1 MANFF
6 EEYMITPNLLNKFSN
21 VLKPSTNNYFS
32 SGNDAIYNYGTIG
45 NAANDY
51 INGTPSQ
58 GAISDTITGKN
69 NGNSAITNAIDDYV
83 KTPNTSNFDK
93 TKLANALAAMPKT
106 TTGLT
111 SQPQFTVTPSRVDY
125 SQFIGLSPITQRY
138 LYGGM

>member
-1 MANFF
+1 MAN
-6 EEYMITPNLLNKFSN
+6 
-21 VLKPSTNNYFS
+21 
-32 SGNDAIYNYGTIG
+32 YGLIG

-51 INGTPSQ
+51 IKGTPSQ
-58 GAISDTITGKN
+58 GIITDTITGKN

-125 SQFIGLSPITQRY
+125 SQFIGLSPVTQRY
-138 LYGGM
+138 LSGGM

>member
-1 MANFF
+1 MAN
-6 EEYMITPNLLNKFSN
+6 
-21 VLKPSTNNYFS
+21 
-32 SGNDAIYNYGTIG
+32 YGLIG
-45 NAANDY
+45 NAVNDY
-51 INGTPSQ
+51 IKGMPSQ
-58 GAISDTITGKN
+58 GIIIDTITGKD

-111 SQPQFTVTPSRVDY
+111 PQPQFMVTPSRVDY

>member
-1 MANFF
+1 MAN
-6 EEYMITPNLLNKFSN
+6 
-21 VLKPSTNNYFS
+21 
-32 SGNDAIYNYGTIG
+32 YGLIG

-51 INGTPSQ
+51 IKGTPSQ
-58 GAISDTITGKN
+58 GIISDTITGKN
-69 NGNSAITNAIDDYV
+69 NSNSAITNAIDDYV

>member
-1 MANFF
+1 MAN
-6 EEYMITPNLLNKFSN
+6 
-21 VLKPSTNNYFS
+21 
-32 SGNDAIYNYGTIG
+32 YGLIG
-45 NAANDY
+45 NATNDY
-51 INGTPSQ
+51 IKGTPSQ
-58 GAISDTITGKN
+58 GIISDTITGKN

>member
-6 EEYMITPNLLNKFSN
+6 EEYMVTPNLLNKFSN

-51 INGTPSQ
+51 IKGTPSQ
-58 GAISDTITGKN
+58 GIITDTITGKN

-111 SQPQFTVTPSRVDY
+111 SQPQFMVTPSRVDY
-125 SQFIGLSPITQRY
+125 SQYMGLSPMTQRY

>member
-1 MANFF
+1 MAN
-6 EEYMITPNLLNKFSN
+6 
-21 VLKPSTNNYFS
+21 
-32 SGNDAIYNYGTIG
+32 YGLIG
-45 NAANDY
+45 NAVNDY
-51 INGTPSQ
+51 IKGTPSQ
-58 GAISDTITGKN
+58 GIIIDTITGKN

-93 TKLANALAAMPKT
+93 TKFANALAAMPKT

-125 SQFIGLSPITQRY
+125 SQYMGLSPETQRY

>member
-1 MANFF
+1 MAN
-6 EEYMITPNLLNKFSN
+6 
-21 VLKPSTNNYFS
+21 
-32 SGNDAIYNYGTIG
+32 YGLIG
-45 NAANDY
+45 NAVNDY
-51 INGTPSQ
+51 IKGTPSQ
-58 GAISDTITGKN
+58 GIITDTITGKN

>member
-1 MANFF
+1 MAN
-6 EEYMITPNLLNKFSN
+6 
-21 VLKPSTNNYFS
+21 
-32 SGNDAIYNYGTIG
+32 YGLIG

-51 INGTPSQ
+51 IKGTPSQ
-58 GAISDTITGKN
+58 GIITDTITGKN

-111 SQPQFTVTPSRVDY
+111 SQPQFTVAPSRVDY

>member
-1 MANFF
+1 MAN
-6 EEYMITPNLLNKFSN
+6 
-21 VLKPSTNNYFS
+21 
-32 SGNDAIYNYGTIG
+32 YGLIG
-45 NAANDY
+45 NAANGY
-51 INGTPSQ
+51 IKGIPSQ
-58 GAISDTITGKN
+58 GIITDTITGKN

-93 TKLANALAAMPKT
+93 AKLANALAAMPKT

>member
-1 MANFF
+1 MAN
-6 EEYMITPNLLNKFSN
+6 
-21 VLKPSTNNYFS
+21 
-32 SGNDAIYNYGTIG
+32 YGLIG
-45 NAANDY
+45 NATNDY
-51 INGTPSQ
+51 IKGTPSQ
-58 GAISDTITGKN
+58 GIISDTITGKN

-83 KTPNTSNFDK
+83 KTPNTSKFDK

>member
-1 MANFF
+1 MAN
-6 EEYMITPNLLNKFSN
+6 
-21 VLKPSTNNYFS
+21 
-32 SGNDAIYNYGTIG
+32 YGLIG

-51 INGTPSQ
+51 IKATPSQ
-58 GAISDTITGKN
+58 GIITDTITGKN
-69 NGNSAITNAIDDYV
+69 NGNSAIANAIDDYV
-83 KTPNTSNFDK
+83 KTPNTPNFDK

>member
-1 MANFF
+1 MAN
-6 EEYMITPNLLNKFSN
+6 
-21 VLKPSTNNYFS
+21 
-32 SGNDAIYNYGTIG
+32 YGLIG
-45 NAANDY
+45 NAANNY
-51 INGTPSQ
+51 IKGTPSQ
-58 GAISDTITGKN
+58 GIITDTITGKN
-69 NGNSAITNAIDDYV
+69 NGNSAITNAIDNYV

>member
-1 MANFF
+1 MAN
-6 EEYMITPNLLNKFSN
+6 
-21 VLKPSTNNYFS
+21 
-32 SGNDAIYNYGTIG
+32 YGLIG

-51 INGTPSQ
+51 IKGTPSQ
-58 GAISDTITGKN
+58 SIITDTITGKN

-111 SQPQFTVTPSRVDY
+111 SQPQFTVTPSKVDY
-125 SQFIGLSPITQRY
+125 SQYMGLSPMTQRY

>member
-1 MANFF
+1 MAN
-6 EEYMITPNLLNKFSN
+6 
-21 VLKPSTNNYFS
+21 
-32 SGNDAIYNYGTIG
+32 YGLIG
-45 NAANDY
+45 NATNDY
-51 INGTPSQ
+51 IKGTPSQ
-58 GAISDTITGKN
+58 GIITDTITGKN

>member
-1 MANFF
+1 MAN
-6 EEYMITPNLLNKFSN
+6 
-21 VLKPSTNNYFS
+21 
-32 SGNDAIYNYGTIG
+32 YGLIG

-51 INGTPSQ
+51 IQGTPSQ
-58 GAISDTITGKN
+58 GMISDTITGKN
-69 NGNSAITNAIDDYV
+69 NGNSVITNAIDDYV
-83 KTPNTSNFDK
+83 KTPNTSKFDK

-125 SQFIGLSPITQRY
+125 SQYMGLSPITQRY